1 MERTSSE
8 CLILALSKEVECLA
22 SYQCIAFERTIKSVS
37 PILNQRLKDDLESI
51 HLRLQ
56 EILDTFEVVNIEQL
70 TLGARLLYEQSK
82 RATLRSS
89 SLRLTSS

>member
-8 CLILALSKEVECLA
+8 CLILALSKEVEHLT
-22 SYQCIAFERTIKSVS
+22 SYQCIAFERIIKSVS
-37 PILNQRLKDDLESI
+37 PILNRRLKDDLEFI

-56 EILDTFEVVNIEQL
+56 EILDIFEVVNIEQL
-70 TLGARLLYEQSK
+70 TLGALLLYEQSK